1 MDVQGSKLW
10 RFSGKEENMERE
22 DIKMLV
28 QKWWD
33 IYSDPSLDHH
43 LGSGDTIPDP
53 ISKEDQMKSDDL
65 QQQVVA
71 NSFVAAMPTAPN
83 LMPAPP
89 AA

>member
-43 LGSGDTIPDP
+43 LGSGDTILDP
-53 ISKEDQMKSDDL
+53 ISKEDRIKLNDL
-65 QQQVVA
+65 QQVVA
-71 NSFVAAMPTAPN
+71 NSFLATKSTTPN
-83 LMPAPP
+83 LMPTRPSA
-89 AA
+89 

>member
-1 MDVQGSKLW
+1 MDVQGSKPW

-22 DIKMLV
+22 DIKTLV

-33 IYSDPSLDHH
+33 IYSDPSLDHY
-43 LGSGDTIPDP
+43 LRSEDTIPDP
-53 ISKEDQMKSDDL
+53 IWKEDRMKSDDL
-65 QQQVVA
+65 QA
-71 NSFVAAMPTAPN
+71 NSFLATKSTPPN

>member
-22 DIKMLV
+22 DIKTLV

-53 ISKEDQMKSDDL
+53 IAKEDRIKSNDL
-65 QQQVVA
+65 QQVVA
-71 NSFVAAMPTAPN
+71 NSFLATKSTTPN
-83 LMPAPP
+83 LMPAPS

>member
-1 MDVQGSKLW
+1 MDVQGSKPW

-22 DIKMLV
+22 DIKTLV

-53 ISKEDQMKSDDL
+53 ISKEDRIKSDDL
-65 QQQVVA
+65 QQAVA
-71 NSFVAAMPTAPN
+71 NSFHAAKSTTNN